1 MSYPPGQPQPWQ
13 QPQPPYQQW
22 PQQQFPPPGPP
33 APGPKRRHRVLKA
46 FLIGG
51 GGLLVLII
59 ISVAAGGGRQA
70 APGAAASSAA
80 VATPSAAKSTV
91 AAKPAVTYVVTGTRG
106 GADVT
111 YGPAGSS
118 LSGHVPMRVTKRLG
132 HADYYS
138 IDAQLQGG
146 GKVTV
151 EIIVGGKVISKGT
164 ATGGYNI
171 ASAEIVQG
179 LFSGKWEDVQ
189 S

>member
-1 MSYPPGQPQPWQ
+1 MSYPPGQ
-13 QPQPPYQQW
+13 QPPGYPPPW
-22 PQQQFPPPGPP
+22 PQQPPSGQQPYVPPGRP
-33 APGPKRRHRVLKA
+33 PKRRHPVRTVL
-46 FLIGG
+46 LIIGG
-51 GGLLVLII
+51 IFLAFIVIA
-59 ISVAAGGGRQA
+59 VAAGGGKQA
-70 APGAAASSAA
+70 A
-80 VATPSAAKSTV
+80 PSAAKSTATAAPV
-91 AAKPAVTYVVTGTRG
+91 AAKSTAAAKPTVTYVVTGTAG

-138 IDAQLQGG
+138 IQAQLQGG

>member
-1 MSYPPGQPQPWQ
+1 MSYPPGQPPYPQ
-13 QPQPPYQQW
+13 QPSYGQQPYA
-22 PQQQFPPPGPP
+22 PPPQR
-33 APGPKRRHRVLKA
+33 PKKRHRVLGG

-51 GGLLVLII
+51 GVLLAII
-59 ISVAAGGGRQA
+59 IIGAAAGGGSQG
-70 APGAAASSAA
+70 APGAAASTA
-80 VATPSAAKSTV
+80 VAAPAAATSSA
-91 AAKPAVTYVVTGTRG
+91 AAKPTVTYVVTGTRG

-111 YGPAGSS
+111 FGPAGSS
-118 LSGHVPMRVTKRLG
+118 LSGRVPMRVTKRLG

-138 IDAQLQGG
+138 IQAQLNGG

>member
-1 MSYPPGQPQPWQ
+1 MTYPPGQPPYPQQPG
-13 QPQPPYQQW
+13 PQPPPFGQQ
-22 PQQQFPPPGPP
+22 PYAPPGRP
-33 APGPKRRHRVLKA
+33 PKRRHPVRTVL
-46 FLIGG
+46 LIIGG
-51 GGLLVLII
+51 IFLAFIVIA
-59 ISVAAGGGRQA
+59 VAAGGGKQPAPAPAASTATA
-70 APGAAASSAA
+70 APVAAKSSAA
-80 VATPSAAKSTV
+80 
-91 AAKPAVTYVVTGTRG
+91 AKPTITYVVTGTRG

-111 YGPAGSS
+111 FGPAGSS

-138 IDAQLQGG
+138 IQAQLQGS